1 MNLYKFLKVGGK
13 IRHWSFLAELLHVHA
28 RPKLIDPPNL
38 FSIWIGGKRNGNS
51 FQWIDGS
58 PFDYDIWGVKL
69 PDNEGGNENC
79 MEFSAYLT
87 FGHLVVIFCKNC

>member
-38 FSIWIGGKRNGNS
+38 AVKSQEIS
-51 FQWIDGS
+51 S
-58 PFDYDIWGVKL
+58 PFANFNSQVKITL
-69 PDNEGGNENC
+69 RGGWRTD
-79 MEFSAYLT
+79 A
-87 FGHLVVIFCKNC
+87 HP